1 MYETTGDLQPF
12 AFAVLRVSSGRL
24 GGTVGSVGSAFQ
36 DGMAILATWGED
48 RPKYEAIRDRVR
60 IIAKNLRA
68 FNKTLKG
75 KVRKVYDTVERVL
88 GKVTG
93 PEGQGGFAQVVQS
106 GESSQLTLLLWFK
119 QGQV

>member
-1 MYETTGDLQPF
+1 
-12 AFAVLRVSSGRL
+12 
-24 GGTVGSVGSAFQ
+24 
-36 DGMAILATWGED
+36 MAILATWGED